1 VTAADTSLRWTR
13 FAIHLAEV
21 GGGAPLCLS
30 LCNTRHWRNSAAPR
44 ETIADYADVVKWAVA
59 KGLYASADGDALVAE
74 AAKHPHVATT
84 ELRRT
89 LRLREAMA
97 QVFAA
102 HAGGR
107 TPDTGAM
114 AEIVESFDDAMR
126 EVRWRIVGSTLQP
139 VLASHAAGLEV
150 ARWQAATSGMGLL
163 GSPTLARVKQCAD
176 DRGCGWL
183 FLDTTRNASR
193 QFCFSNECGNRAR
206 QVRFRARHQEGEPA
220 AR

>member
-1 VTAADTSLRWTR
+1 MTANATALHWTR
-13 FAIHLAEV
+13 FAVQLAEL
-21 GGGAPLCLS
+21 GSGAPLCLS

-44 ETIADYADVVKWAVA
+44 ETIAAYADVVKWAVA
-59 KGLYASADGDALVAE
+59 KGLYAAADGDALVAE
-74 AAKHPHVATT
+74 AAKHPHVANT

-107 TPDTGAM
+107 TPDADVT
-114 AEIVESFDDAMR
+114 AEIVETFDDAMR
-126 EVRWRIVGSTLQP
+126 EVRWRIVDSTLQP
-139 VLASHAAGLEV
+139 ALASSTAGLELP
-150 ARWQAATSGMGLL
+150 RWQAAVSAMGLL
-163 GSPTLARVKQCAD
+163 GSPALARVKQCAD

-193 QFCFSNECGNRAR
+193 QFCFSTECGNRAR
-206 QVRFRARHQEGEPA
+206 QARFRARHQAGEPA
-220 AR
+220 AP

>member
-1 VTAADTSLRWTR
+1 MTADDTSLRWTR
-13 FAIHLAEV
+13 FAVQMAEV

-59 KGLYASADGDALVAE
+59 KGLYAAADGDALCAE
-74 AAKHPHVATT
+74 AAKHPHVANT

-102 HAGGR
+102 HAGGGA
-107 TPDTGAM
+107 PAAGAM

-126 EVRWRIVGSTLQP
+126 EVRWRIVGATLQP
-139 VLASHAAGLEV
+139 ALASRTAGLELP
-150 ARWQAATSGMGLL
+150 RWQAAVSGMGLL
-163 GSPTLARVKQCAD
+163 ASPSLARVKQCAD

-193 QFCFSNECGNRAR
+193 QFCFSTECGNRAR
-206 QVRFRARHQEGEPA
+206 QVRFRARHQEREPA